1 MSKKYIAEIN
11 IAKMKAPLDSPL
23 LKEFVDFLEPI
34 NKLADES
41 PGFVWRLKDDDGS
54 SAANIESPLEDD
66 MMLINMSVWED
77 LKSLKD
83 YAYGTV
89 HSYFVRDGRKWFERM
104 KSPHMVLWWVDH
116 DHIPTTEEA
125 LSKLKH
131 IEEYG
136 PTFDAFNFKKTF
148 NSIGEEV

>member
-77 LKSLKD
+77 LTSLKNF
-83 YAYGTV
+83 AYGTV

-104 KSPHMVLWWVDH
+104 KSPHMVLWWIDR

-131 IEEYG
+131 LEEYG
-136 PTFDAFNFKKTF
+136 QTSDAFNFKKIF
-148 NSIGEEV
+148 NSIGEEI